1 MKKLISVI
9 LSVCMMLALAV
20 PAFASEDPAVQASY
34 EAYLAIKEA
43 MEARNLDALLA
54 ATDAFAAANE
64 DLTDEQTDELWI
76 LTGEE
81 AFVVIFRSAAIIGF
95 NDIKNAFQT
104 DPSVVTALDLVRNFD
119 EYFGVGEEQDV
130 ASVVEFTEYMPDFLT
145 AYEAAKAYLP
155 KESVLEMY
163 DICQNLADVLAWT
176 IYDEDFVDAM
186 NAFSDV
192 MDAFIMLSEGDLAV
206 LGSLLGVEDPHGYAM
221 DNWFT
226 AVSINE
232 MGEAYYA
239 FGENPDEETATNFV
253 NTYDFYFNDPD
264 FDNEQTRE
272 LLREFFYFLDET
284 YTEACAVMNGEGI
297 ERPDYLT
304 MALEAYENLLQ
315 AIADRDLEGVI
326 SYYNQVEDANWE
338 LTDKETE
345 ELMEKIGNGF
355 FDNMFLASSICALSY
370 VYEDFASD
378 PSILTA
384 LDLKSVYNDVF
395 NNDYLTEAEIQIV
408 TETVPSIHDAYA
420 SALAMLP
427 EQNVLSIYYAYTNL
441 NFCVDFGFYD
451 VDFVEAFQ
459 SFAAVDSAFKA
470 LSQEELAALS
480 EMIDDD
486 AATVIPAVYENAKI
500 IHTFGEVYDFWL
512 LDPSVTNAAPFVEVY
527 ENFFA
532 EGALT
537 QEQLELLSYFFENAA
552 YDYEDALAL
561 LGDAPIVNPD
571 TGDHTPVLLLTLV
584 AAVSLS
590 AAVALLKKREQF

>member
-470 LSQEELAALS
+470 LSQDELAALS